1 MNKKEVLEIRKL
13 FGKDNCRIERICGC
27 YVDGHKEKKLE
38 MKEAFLSLPDEEMF
52 KYIDI
57 FKKTLSGTIGKNLLN
72 LEFPLDEEMPGGCQQ
87 ALLALRDSELRDP
100 EMLDAF
106 YDKIIST
113 YLYPE
118 NYLILL
124 IHGSYDIPSRSSDNQ
139 EMFDASDYVYQFLL
153 CSICPVNLSKPG
165 LCYDA
170 GSNAFIDKIQD
181 WMVQMPD
188 LGFLFPAF
196 NDRNTDLHS
205 LLYYSRNP
213 ELLHPEITEDLLGCS
228 LPLPARDQKTT
239 FNSVVEETFGESC
252 GFEVARTI
260 HENLNQLLEEKKED
274 PEPLELDKADV
285 RRLLADC
292 GAAEEQL
299 QHFEEEYEAQT
310 GGHEGFMAANLAS
323 TRKFE
328 IKTPDVTVN
337 VSPERT
343 DLVET
348 RILDGIECL
357 VIPLTDEVEVNG
369 IRIRPS
375 RIEEKSEEAVTKG

>member
-87 ALLALRDSELRDP
+87 ALLALRNSELRDP

-153 CSICPVNLSKPG
+153 CSICAIDILGIPYTAPVTPLTFKALKDVVIRADWRQLWKDKFRVQNVK
-165 LCYDA
+165 
-170 GSNAFIDKIQD
+170 GSN
-181 WMVQMPD
+181 
-188 LGFLFPAF
+188 L
-196 NDRNTDLHS
+196 
-205 LLYYSRNP
+205 
-213 ELLHPEITEDLLGCS
+213 
-228 LPLPARDQKTT
+228 RDD
-239 FNSVVEETFGESC
+239 G
-252 GFEVARTI
+252 
-260 HENLNQLLEEKKED
+260 KE
-274 PEPLELDKADV
+274 P
-285 RRLLADC
+285 
-292 GAAEEQL
+292 
-299 QHFEEEYEAQT
+299 
-310 GGHEGFMAANLAS
+310 
-323 TRKFE
+323 
-328 IKTPDVTVN
+328 
-337 VSPERT
+337 
-343 DLVET
+343 
-348 RILDGIECL
+348 
-357 VIPLTDEVEVNG
+357 
-369 IRIRPS
+369 
-375 RIEEKSEEAVTKG
+375 

>member
-1 MNKKEVLEIRKL
+1 MYKR
-13 FGKDNCRIERICGC
+13 
-27 YVDGHKEKKLE
+27 
-38 MKEAFLSLPDEEMF
+38 
-52 KYIDI
+52 
-57 FKKTLSGTIGKNLLN
+57 
-72 LEFPLDEEMPGGCQQ
+72 Q
-87 ALLALRDSELRDP
+87 
-100 EMLDAF
+100 
-106 YDKIIST
+106 
-113 YLYPE
+113 
-118 NYLILL
+118 
-124 IHGSYDIPSRSSDNQ
+124 
-139 EMFDASDYVYQFLL
+139 
-153 CSICPVNLSKPG
+153 
-165 LCYDA
+165 
-170 GSNAFIDKIQD
+170 
-181 WMVQMPD
+181 
-188 LGFLFPAF
+188 
-196 NDRNTDLHS
+196 